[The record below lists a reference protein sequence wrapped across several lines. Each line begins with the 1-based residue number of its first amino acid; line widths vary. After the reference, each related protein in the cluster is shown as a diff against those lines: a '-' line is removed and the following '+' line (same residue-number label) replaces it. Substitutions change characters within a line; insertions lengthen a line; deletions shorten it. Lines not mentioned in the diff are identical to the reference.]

1 MELRNLHKQK
11 STVIM
16 KTCLCIKR
24 GGNEQIF
31 ELRKWL
37 NAQRYKKSV
46 GKLKEKYII
55 LLDEIGMNWE
65 KPLRG

>member
-1 MELRNLHKQK
+1 MDCGFPLVEEILASGSLTQK
-11 STVIM
+11 WDKGYNVA
-16 KTCLCIKR
+16 KR
-24 GGNEQIF
+24 
-31 ELRKWL
+31 L